1 MISNDVT
8 GGSSITSDAGWGCTL
23 RCGQMLL
30 AEAIVQKQL
39 GKGWCCLVGN
49 PVLRHFYRLEVVTQK
64 RRPYLHGSNH
74 FTYTERITVFVFH
87 FDGKL

>member
-1 MISNDVT
+1 MVHLSKEFQDYQFVILMIILVLRHYDVI

-39 GKGWCCLVGN
+39 GKG
-49 PVLRHFYRLEVVTQK
+49 
-64 RRPYLHGSNH
+64 
-74 FTYTERITVFVFH
+74 
-87 FDGKL
+87 